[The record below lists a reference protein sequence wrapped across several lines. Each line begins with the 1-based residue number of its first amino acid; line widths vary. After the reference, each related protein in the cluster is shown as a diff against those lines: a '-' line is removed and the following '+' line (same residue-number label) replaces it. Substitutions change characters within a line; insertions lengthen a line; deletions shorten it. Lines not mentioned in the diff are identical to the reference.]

1 MKLQKFAKTHTNLQI
16 TFADIIPKSKTSI
29 MSKPYLAVF
38 TKEEEEK
45 EKDKATIK
53 TKNLMGFYSSINKK
67 SPNIKNSKEKQKRS
81 RR

>member
-29 MSKPYLAVF
+29 MSKPNLAVF
-38 TKEEEEK
+38 TKEE

-53 TKNLMGFYSSINKK
+53 TKDLMSFYSNIDKTS
-67 SPNIKNSKEKQKRS
+67 SNIKNSKEKQKRY